1 MRLHRFV
8 PFAAAALVASGCG
21 GNSGKKTCFET
32 GCGSGLVCETVVGGA
47 PACFDQIYV
56 SGRVYDLAIADTST
70 NGLADARV
78 VGQDVNGAP
87 VSSVAISGAG
97 GHYEFS
103 VAAPRNSDG
112 SPASGSV
119 TLRVDRAGFEPFP
132 FGLRTALPIAL
143 TGATHGSGRWTVQGS
158 LTDVGLDAIASA
170 PAGEITGTVQLPSSG
185 GVLVVAECGGVGY
198 TAVPGSD
205 GTYAIFNVPDGTCE
219 VAAYAKG
226 VNYAP
231 VNVTVAGAGTNPVT
245 ADLARSAVRTATVSG
260 SVQFVSSTFW
270 DYTSVLLVVD
280 STYDAARVRGI
291 APPGLKASG
300 VTKGSNWTI
309 SGIPDGHYRV
319 LAAFETD
326 YVVRDPSDI
335 GGTAV
340 LEFQVVNGVP
350 LLMDGTTAAASLQ
363 GFKITGAVR
372 LTAPIADGTGVCS
385 TSSAPYALPAD
396 PGTLPVGGCTTTS
409 ATPSFAWMSYAS
421 TDVYEVTVVDE
432 LGATVW
438 QAQVDKGASGVT
450 YGATASPVSNTLFDA
465 QALATGATYQVR
477 VKAQTTEPQ
486 SGAVTSTL
494 STSED
499 LLGVFTFVP

>member
-1 MRLHRFV
+1 MRLHPFV
-8 PFAAAALVASGCG
+8 PFAAAALVAAGCG
-21 GNSGKKTCFET
+21 GDDKKTCVQT
-32 GCGSGLVCETVVGGA
+32 GCGSAQVCESVVGGA
-47 PACFDQIYV
+47 PACFDPVYV
-56 SGRVYDLAIADTST
+56 SGRVYDLAIADPST
-70 NGLADARV
+70 NGLSDSRV
-78 VGQDVNGAP
+78 VGQDVDGAP
-87 VSSVAISGAG
+87 VSSVAISGASG
-97 GHYEFS
+97 TYEFRTT
-103 VAAPRNSDG
+103 APRNSDG

-132 FGLRTALPIAL
+132 SGLRTALPIAL
-143 TGATHGSGRWTVQGS
+143 TGATHASGRWTVQGS
-158 LTDVGLDAIASA
+158 LTDVALDAIASA

-185 GVLVVAECGGVGY
+185 GVLVVAECDGVAY

-205 GTYAIFNVPDGTCE
+205 GAFAIFNVPDGPCE
-219 VAAYAKG
+219 VAGYAKG
-226 VNYAP
+226 VNYTP
-231 VNVTVAGAGTNPVT
+231 VDVTVAGAGPNPVT
-245 ADLARSAVRTATVSG
+245 ADLAKSAVPTAAVSG
-260 SVQFVSSTFW
+260 NVQFVSSTFW

-291 APPGLKASG
+291 APPGLKATD
-300 VTKGSNWTI
+300 VTKGGTWTI
-309 SGIPDGHYRV
+309 SGVPDGHYRV

-350 LLMDGTTAAASLQ
+350 LLMDGTTSAASLA

-372 LTAPIADGTGVCS
+372 LTAPIADATGVCS
-385 TSSAPYALPAD
+385 TSSAPHELPAD
-396 PGTLPVGGCTTTS
+396 PGTLAVGGCTTKS

-438 QAQVDKGASGVT
+438 QAQVDKGANAVT
-450 YGATASPVSNTLFDA
+450 YGATASPVATTLVDA
-465 QALATGATYQVR
+465 QPLAIGATYQVR
-477 VKAQTTEPQ
+477 VKAQTLDPKT
-486 SGAVTSTL
+486 GAVTSTL

-499 LLGVFTFVP
+499 LLGVFTVVP

>member
-1 MRLHRFV
+1 MRLRRFI
-8 PFAAAALVASGCG
+8 PFAAAAFVAAGCG
-21 GNSGKKTCFET
+21 SNSEKTCVET
-32 GCGSGLVCETVVGGA
+32 GCSSGLVCEPVAGGK
-47 PACFDQIYV
+47 PACFDRIYV
-56 SGRVYDLAIADTST
+56 SGRVYDLAIAETST

-87 VSSVAISGAG
+87 VSSVAISGVD
-97 GHYEFS
+97 GHYEFGVS
-103 VAAPRNSDG
+103 APRNSDG
-112 SPASGSV
+112 SPATGSV

-143 TGATHGSGRWTVQGS
+143 TGATHGSGRWTVQSS
-158 LTDVGLDAIASA
+158 LTEVGLDAIAGA

-185 GVLVVAECGGVGY
+185 GVLVVAECGGVAY

-205 GTYAIFNVPDGTCE
+205 GTYAIFNVPDGVCD

-226 VNYAP
+226 VNYTP
-231 VNVTVAGAGTNPVT
+231 VHVTVAEAGTNPVT
-245 ADLARSAVRTATVSG
+245 ADLARSAVPTATVSG
-260 SVQFVSSTFW
+260 GVQFVSSTFW
-270 DYTSVLLVVD
+270 DFTSVLLVVD

-350 LLMDGTTAAASLQ
+350 LLMDGTTGAASLQ

-385 TSSAPYALPAD
+385 TSSTPHALPAD

-409 ATPSFAWMSYAS
+409 AAPAFAWMSYSA

-438 QAQVDKGASGVT
+438 QAQIDKGASGVT
-450 YGATASPVSNTLFDA
+450 YGATASPVSNTLVAA

-477 VKAQTTEPQ
+477 VKAQTTSPS
-486 SGAVTSTL
+486 SGDVTSTL

-499 LLGVFTFVP
+499 LLGVFTVVP

>member
-8 PFAAAALVASGCG
+8 PFAAAALVAAGCG
-21 GNSGKKTCFET
+21 GKSEKTCVET
-32 GCGSGLVCETVVGGA
+32 GCASGLVCEPVVGSA
-47 PACFDQIYV
+47 PGCFERIYV
-56 SGRVYDLAIADTST
+56 RGRVYDLAIADAST
-70 NGLADARV
+70 NGLAGARI

-87 VSSVAISGAG
+87 VSSVAISGSAG
-97 GHYEFS
+97 QYEFS
-103 VAAPRNSDG
+103 VTAPRNSDG

-185 GVLVVAECGGVGY
+185 GVLVVAECGGLAY

-205 GTYAIFNVPDGTCE
+205 GTYGIFNVPDGTCD

-226 VNYAP
+226 VNYTP
-231 VNVTVAGAGTNPVT
+231 VNVTVAGAGINPVT
-245 ADLARSAVRTATVSG
+245 ANLARSAVQTATVSG

-300 VTKGSNWTI
+300 VTKGSSWTI

-350 LLMDGTTAAASLQ
+350 LLMDGTTSAASLQ

-372 LTAPIADGTGVCS
+372 LTAPIAGDTGVCS
-385 TSSAPYALPAD
+385 TSSVPHAPPAD
-396 PGTLPVGGCTTTS
+396 PAALPVGGCTTAS
-409 ATPSFAWMSYAS
+409 VAPSFAWMSYSA

-438 QAQVDKGASGVT
+438 QAQVDKGAGGVT
-450 YGATASPVSNTLFDA
+450 YGATASPVSSTLVAA
-465 QALATGATYQVR
+465 QALATGASYQVR
-477 VKAQTTEPQ
+477 VKAQKTDPQ

-499 LLGVFTFVP
+499 LLGVFTVVP